1 MNLHRRGSWPH
12 PVLSPFGDDILPSG
26 FGFNL
31 DPAPDGDHWTLRVT
45 ASHSDLTMDNR
56 VDAGDAVYALHVECP
71 GTFYRQMFRSN
82 RRESAH
88 DIPATRIVGKV
99 ETVLMLVA
107 AKDIRDYRHPG
118 QHDDYG
124 TSVFHISQGEPLAV
138 SETVIFEAFLDADP
152 VLELPSIFDIKRG
165 DESTRLVDAK
175 FEADRIVLDLP
186 PDDFD
191 RYRAMRSHSTIRDL
205 IASAVLLPAL
215 IQALHY
221 LRALSSEELDDFKA
235 NHRWSRIISRRLD
248 KLGIE
253 LGEGADGAVCLE
265 AAQKLLRGPLRR
277 ALDNIEVLFPVSS

>member
-12 PVLSPFGDDILPSG
+12 PVLSPFGDDIQPSD
-26 FGFNL
+26 FGFSL
-31 DPAPDGDHWTLRVT
+31 DPVPDGDHWTLRVT

-56 VDAGDAVYALHVECP
+56 AEAGDAVYALHVECS
-71 GTFYRQMFRSN
+71 GTFYRQMFCSN
-82 RRESAH
+82 RRESAY

-107 AKDIRDYRHPG
+107 AKDIKDYRHPG

-124 TSVFHISQGEPLAV
+124 NSVFHISQGEPLAV

-165 DESTRLVDAK
+165 DEATRLVDAK
-175 FEADRIVLDLP
+175 FEADRIVLELP

-221 LRALSSEELDDFKA
+221 LRALSSEELEDFKA

-248 KLGIE
+248 KLGIKLE
-253 LGEGADGAVCLE
+253 EGADGALCLE

-277 ALDNIEVLFPVSS
+277 ALDNIEILFPVSS